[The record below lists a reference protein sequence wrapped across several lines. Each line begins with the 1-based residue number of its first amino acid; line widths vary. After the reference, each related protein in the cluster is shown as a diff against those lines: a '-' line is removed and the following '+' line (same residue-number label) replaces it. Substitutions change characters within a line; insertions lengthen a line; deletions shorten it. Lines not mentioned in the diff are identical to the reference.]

1 MSSKEATMPKDSLSF
16 ALILSVIDYL
26 LCFVMVSGIGVI
38 IYLLRFL
45 NRFGTLDEKKMRL

>member
-1 MSSKEATMPKDSLSF
+1 MPKDSLTF
-16 ALILSVIDYL
+16 ALILSIVDYL
-26 LCFVMVSGIGVI
+26 LCFVMVSAIGVI

>member
-1 MSSKEATMPKDSLSF
+1 MSKDSLTF

-26 LCFVMVSGIGVI
+26 LCFVMVSFIGLV

-45 NRFGTLDEKKMRL
+45 DRIGTLDEKKMRS

>member
-1 MSSKEATMPKDSLSF
+1 MPKDSLAF

-26 LCFVMVSGIGVI
+26 LCFVMVSFIGLI

-45 NRFGTLDEKKMRL
+45 DRFGTLDEKKMRL